1 MQSSIVEKSEFSFG
15 LGCYARKRVIV
26 QDGAKIHH
34 KGVEIVSE
42 TRIVEALWYTAKGA
56 CEIRPESLAEI
67 GADQVEVRTRF
78 SAVSRGTERLVL
90 EGRVPESE
98 QERMQAPFQK
108 GTFPFPVK
116 YGYACTGEVVQG
128 PSEWLGRHVFCL
140 YPHQTGFIADP
151 ASLTCVPQDVPLR
164 RAILAANMETA
175 LNGLWDGNPS
185 PADQICV
192 VGAGVVGLLTAYLC
206 ARMPGTEVTV
216 VDVNPDRR
224 DMAEAIG
231 CRFAAPANAPREQ
244 DVVFHASASAKGLE
258 TALKAAGKD
267 ATVVEL
273 SWYGDK
279 PVEVMLGA
287 DFHSRRLTLRS
298 SQVGTIP
305 ARRQDRWTYK
315 RRLNA
320 AIKLLADPVHDKLLT
335 HEIAFHDLPN
345 QLAEHLTGSPN
356 VLTPVVRYP

>member
-1 MQSSIVEKSEFSFG
+1 M
-15 LGCYARKRVIV
+15 IV

-42 TRIVEALWYTAKGA
+42 TRNVEALWYSAPGT
-56 CEIRPESLAEI
+56 CELRSEPLAAMGI
-67 GADQVEVRTRF
+67 GEVEVHTRF
-78 SAVSRGTERLVL
+78 SAISRGTERLVL

-98 QERMQAPFQK
+98 YERMQAPFQK
-108 GTFPFPVK
+108 GAFPFPVK

-140 YPHQTGFIADP
+140 HPHQTGFIADP
-151 ASLTCVPQDVPLR
+151 ANLVSVPAAVPLK

-206 ARMPGTEVTV
+206 ARIPGTEVTV
-216 VDVNPDRR
+216 VDVNPGRR
-224 DMAEAIG
+224 TIAEAFG
-231 CRFAAPANAPREQ
+231 CRFASLADAPVDQ
-244 DVVFHASASAKGLE
+244 DLVFHASANARGLE

-305 ARRQDRWTYK
+305 AHRQARWTYQ
-315 RRLNA
+315 RRLTA
-320 AIKLLADPVHDKLLT
+320 AINLLADPVIDKLLT
-335 HEIAFHDLPN
+335 HEIAFHDLPK
-345 QLAEHLTGSPN
+345 QLLEHLTGNPN